1 MDKTNTIQFKKKPIA
16 VLISLTLGFPIPIVT
31 AQEIEE
37 EVETLRLETITVE
50 AQKRKQSMQTV
61 PVSVSAFS
69 GKQLNQAVIKDIFD
83 VAGLVPASSAF
94 QTQNVTNTSF
104 SIRGIGTSSQ
114 NFGLDPSVGLYVDG
128 IYRARQSS
136 MVNNLVDIEA
146 VEVLRGPQGTL
157 FGKNTP
163 SGAILIRTVA
173 PSHQAGDNFIE
184 GTIGNYGLVNYSAA
198 ASVSAIDNVLAFRL
212 TGFGSQRDGF
222 VSEVN
227 TGDDVLNDRD
237 RWGGRLQAL
246 YTPNDDVTLRI
257 IADYAEINEICCAAP
272 VQVSNAQA
280 IGIEGKFG
288 TDSLL
293 SQAPFNATIFDGSDF
308 FDYKVA
314 LSFLPESRVE
324 DSGLSAQLDWDI
336 NNQFTLVSISA
347 YRSFDSF
354 DNIDSDFTDAHL
366 FGTRNDSQQHS
377 FSQEIRMDYTGDK
390 VTAILGA
397 YYFRQNLDLDYS
409 LYTGEQFND
418 FFLTGF
424 AQGAFNG
431 LLAGIDALNS
441 ASNGLI
447 APSAPPAPAF
457 SSFDHRAEQKHE
469 SYAIFGQIDYQL
481 SDELTLTT
489 GLRYTDES
497 KDLSTIFSENLP
509 DDAAFPSF
517 FSSVGDPNTP
527 ASIVPGTLLY
537 GAGLAGNVL
546 TGIQAGTIDI
556 TTPSGQAA
564 LAALTPFQT
573 LGWGFNPLGAI
584 TAGRSNISDTLNDD
598 QITGTLKLSY
608 TPNRDTLIYV
618 SYGTGYKSGG
628 TNTDRITEGFE
639 PIFAAEKSR
648 AFEIGI
654 KKDFPEQD
662 LRINAAV
669 HTTNVDDIQA
679 NTFTGTG
686 FNLQNAGDY
695 KTSGLEVELTWLPTD
710 TIEVGVVYARVN
722 AEYDNFMRGNCW
734 IAYTWHTG
742 ITDPGQESSDPNAP
756 NPYCNRSGDRP
767 TGEPEDYAMVK
778 VKKDFTISDNID
790 AYLVAEY
797 SYTGDVVL
805 DGSNDPFAVQES
817 YSLLNVRFFMNFAKY
832 NMDLVFW
839 GRNVLDE
846 EYINHVNFN
855 TPLQEGKFNAYIS
868 DPATFGV
875 TLRKRF

>member
-1 MDKTNTIQFKKKPIA
+1 MDKSNTGQFKKNPIA
-16 VLISLTLGFPIPIVT
+16 LLISLTLGVPIPIVS

-50 AQKRKQSMQTV
+50 AQKRRQSMQTV

-69 GKQLNQAVIKDIFD
+69 GKQLDQAVLKDIFD
-83 VAGLVPASSAF
+83 VASMVPASSAF

-114 NFGLDPSVGLYVDG
+114 NFGLDPSVGLYIDG

-163 SGAILIRTVA
+163 SGAILIRSVA
-173 PSHQAGDNFIE
+173 PSHDGANNFIE
-184 GTIGNYGLVNYSAA
+184 GTVGNYGLINYSAA
-198 ASVSAIDNVLAFRL
+198 ASVSAIDNILAFRV

-227 TGDDVLNDRD
+227 TGSDVLNDRD
-237 RWGGRLQAL
+237 RWGARLQAL
-246 YTPNDDVTLRI
+246 YTPSDDVTLRI
-257 IADYAEINEICCAAP
+257 IADYAEIDEICCAAP

-280 IGIEGKFG
+280 TGIEGKFG

-308 FDYKVA
+308 FDHKVA
-314 LSFLPESRVE
+314 LSFLPESQVE
-324 DSGLSAQLDWDI
+324 DSGLSAELNWDI
-336 NNQFTLVSISA
+336 NEQFTLVSISA
-347 YRSFDSF
+347 YRNFDSY

-366 FGTRNDSQQHS
+366 FGTRNDSQQNS
-377 FSQEIRMDYTGDK
+377 FSQELRIDYTSDR
-390 VTAILGA
+390 VTGILGA
-397 YYFRQNLDLDYS
+397 YYFRQDLDLDYS

-418 FFLTGF
+418 FFLAGF
-424 AQGAFNG
+424 AQGAFND
-431 LLAGIDALNS
+431 LLAGIDALS
-441 ASNGLI
+441 IATNGLI
-447 APSAPPAPAF
+447 AASASPAPA
-457 SSFDHRAEQKHE
+457 STSFDHRADQKHE

-481 SDELTLTT
+481 SETLTLTT

-497 KDLSTIFSENLP
+497 KDLSTIFSEVLP
-509 DDAAFPSF
+509 VDSTFPTF
-517 FSSVGDPNTP
+517 FTSVGDPADP
-527 ASIVPGTLLY
+527 ESIVPGSLLY

-546 TGIQAGTIDI
+546 AGIQANTIDI
-556 TTPSGQAA
+556 TTANGQAA
-564 LAALTPFQT
+564 LAALAPFQT

-584 TAGRSNISDTLNDD
+584 TAARSDISDTLDDD

-608 TPNRDTLIYV
+608 TPNRDTLMYV

-628 TNTDRITEGFE
+628 TNTDRISEGFD

-648 AFEIGI
+648 SLEIGI
-654 KKDFPEQD
+654 KRDFPEQD
-662 LRINAAV
+662 LRVNAAI
-669 HTTNVDDIQA
+669 HSTNVDDIQA

-710 TIEVGVVYARVN
+710 TIEVSFVYARVN
-722 AEYDNFMRGNCW
+722 AEYDNFTRGNCW

-742 ITDPGQESSDPNAP
+742 ITDPGQEISESGAP
-756 NPYCNRSGDRP
+756 NPYCDRSGDRP
-767 TGEPEDYAMVK
+767 TGEPEDYAMLR
-778 VKKDFTISDNID
+778 VKKDFIISDGVD
-790 AYLVAEY
+790 AHIVAEY

-805 DGSNDPFAVQES
+805 DGSNDPFAVQDS
-817 YSLLNVRFFMNFAKY
+817 YSLLNLRFFMNFAKY
-832 NMDLVFW
+832 DMDLVFW

-868 DPATFGV
+868 DPATFGI